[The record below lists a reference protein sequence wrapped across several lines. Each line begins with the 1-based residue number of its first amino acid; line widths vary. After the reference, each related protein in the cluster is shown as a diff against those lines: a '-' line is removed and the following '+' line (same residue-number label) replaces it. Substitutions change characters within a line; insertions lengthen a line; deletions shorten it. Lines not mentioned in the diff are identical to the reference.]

1 MSLAP
6 GDIPYLPR
14 GVRLRWCDVRQGWF
28 LLAPE
33 RALKLDAVAA
43 AILTAADGS
52 RSVDQLVA
60 KLAEDYAAPRAKIAA
75 DVGKFLAD
83 LKAKRMLE
91 CRR

>member
-33 RALKLDAVAA
+33 RAVKLDAVAA

-52 RSVDQLVA
+52 RSFEQVVA
-60 KLAEDYAAPRAKIAA
+60 KLTEDYAAPKDKIVA
-75 DVGKFLAD
+75 DAGKFLAD
-83 LKAKRMLE
+83 LMAKRMLE